1 MFKNTKS
8 KEEKAFKKRN
18 YKLQYNKNRVEIRKK
33 LNQEKNN
40 DIDKLKDEYINNL
53 KNINNNS
60 VLVDELNKEYD
71 SKFKKLKKQ
80 HREQFKKK
88 FNELYKKQK
97 EAIETKTEI
106 ETRNETDIDIE
117 TKNESD
123 IDTETKNDQVL
134 VYALI
139 ESFFSQDN

>member
-1 MFKNTKS
+1 MFKNRKS
-8 KEEKAFKKRN
+8 KEEKAFKKCN

-40 DIDKLKDEYINNL
+40 DIEKLKDEYINNL
-53 KNINNNS
+53 KNINKKLVS
-60 VLVDELNKEYD
+60 VNELNKEYD

-80 HREQFKKK
+80 HKEQFKKK

-97 EAIETKTEI
+97 EAIETKIKTNIETETEI
-106 ETRNETDIDIE
+106 
-117 TKNESD
+117 
-123 IDTETKNDQVL
+123 DQDSVN
-134 VYALI
+134 AFI

>member
-18 YKLQYNKNRVEIRKK
+18 YKLKYNKNRVEIRKK

-71 SKFKKLKKQ
+71 SRFKKLKMHHK
-80 HREQFKKK
+80 EQFKKK
-88 FNELYKKQK
+88 FNELYKKRN
-97 EAIETKTEI
+97 EATETIIETEI
-106 ETRNETDIDIE
+106 ES
-117 TKNESD
+117 ESEINQD
-123 IDTETKNDQVL
+123 S
-134 VYALI
+134 VYAFI
-139 ESFFSQDN
+139 ESCFSQDN